1 MSVEMSRA
9 FSIVMPCMKFQ
20 RKDREVW
27 AVTAVMDGLP
37 HVKVCCIGF
46 SCLRSSGLWLFQH
59 LRDGELAKIRER
71 MYPALSEE

>member
-1 MSVEMSRA
+1 MCVEMSKA
-9 FSIVMPCMKFQ
+9 FSTVQPCMKIQ

-27 AVTAVMDGLP
+27 AVMDGLP